1 MKRLVDRAVEL
12 RLLESKASASEFTM
26 AIGEKA
32 VCVRKKTAKL
42 VTMMEQ
48 LVTKQTS
55 CNDAFIGDLMTSVA
69 LNEQE
74 TQDLLEW
81 GDKRVVEH
89 PRRGLE
95 MFEVC
100 VLVK

>member
-1 MKRLVDRAVEL
+1 M
-12 RLLESKASASEFTM
+12 RLLESNASASEFTM

-42 VTMMEQ
+42 FTMMVEQ

-55 CNDAFIGDLMTSVA
+55 CNEAFIGDLMTSVA

-74 TQDLLEW
+74 T
-81 GDKRVVEH
+81 
-89 PRRGLE
+89 
-95 MFEVC
+95 
-100 VLVK
+100 

>member
-1 MKRLVDRAVEL
+1 MRL
-12 RLLESKASASEFTM
+12 RLLEPKAGASEFTT

-55 CNDAFIGDLMTSVA
+55 CNEAFIGDSMTSVA

-74 TQDLLEW
+74 TTDLLEW
-81 GDKRVVEH
+81 GDKLGCRTSKKRAQNV
-89 PRRGLE
+89 
-95 MFEVC
+95 
-100 VLVK
+100 

>member
-1 MKRLVDRAVEL
+1 M
-12 RLLESKASASEFTM
+12 RLLESKAGASEFTM
-26 AIGEKA
+26 TIGEKA
-32 VCVRKKTAKL
+32 VCVRKMTAKL

-48 LVTKQTS
+48 LVTKQTF
-55 CNDAFIGDLMTSVA
+55 CNKAFIGDLMTSVWRSINRRHKIFWSGA
-69 LNEQE
+69 
-74 TQDLLEW
+74 TSW
-81 GDKRVVEH
+81 VVEH

>member
-1 MKRLVDRAVEL
+1 MWRYDVYLEGNL

-42 VTMMEQ
+42 VTMMER

-55 CNDAFIGDLMTSVA
+55 CNKAFIGDMMTSVA

-81 GDKRVVEH
+81 GRQA
-89 PRRGLE
+89 GLSNIQE
-95 MFEVC
+95 EGS
-100 VLVK
+100 K

>member
-1 MKRLVDRAVEL
+1 M
-12 RLLESKASASEFTM
+12 RLLESNASASEFTM

-42 VTMMEQ
+42 FTMMEQ

-55 CNDAFIGDLMTSVA
+55 CNEAFIGDLTTSVA

-81 GDKRVVEH
+81 GDKLGCRTSKKRSRIV
-89 PRRGLE
+89 
-95 MFEVC
+95 
-100 VLVK
+100 

>member
-1 MKRLVDRAVEL
+1 M
-12 RLLESKASASEFTM
+12 LESKAGASEFTM

-32 VCVRKKTAKL
+32 VCVRKKFSKL

-55 CNDAFIGDLMTSVA
+55 CNEAFIGDSMTSVA

-74 TQDLLEW
+74 TTDPLEW
-81 GDKRVVEH
+81 GDKLGCRTPKKRTRNV
-89 PRRGLE
+89 
-95 MFEVC
+95 
-100 VLVK
+100 